1 MEMLVSTEAKDV
13 LCRQLGENHAFILAS
28 RTEENQELRDKGC
41 CAKGSYF
48 QIVPIYGKSQQ
59 YNQSVENEEFQVF
72 ISTEDQANLGTEIEL
87 DYCNELNSFI
97 LENSDGV
104 LYYNMKLKNYF
115 FS

>member
-48 QIVPIYGKSQQ
+48 
-59 YNQSVENEEFQVF
+59 
-72 ISTEDQANLGTEIEL
+72 
-87 DYCNELNSFI
+87 
-97 LENSDGV
+97 
-104 LYYNMKLKNYF
+104 
-115 FS
+115 

>member
-48 QIVPIYGKSQQ
+48 QIVPIYGKSQKTR
-59 YNQSVENEEFQVF
+59 NFKSLFLLR
-72 ISTEDQANLGTEIEL
+72 I
-87 DYCNELNSFI
+87 
-97 LENSDGV
+97 
-104 LYYNMKLKNYF
+104 KLT
-115 FS
+115 